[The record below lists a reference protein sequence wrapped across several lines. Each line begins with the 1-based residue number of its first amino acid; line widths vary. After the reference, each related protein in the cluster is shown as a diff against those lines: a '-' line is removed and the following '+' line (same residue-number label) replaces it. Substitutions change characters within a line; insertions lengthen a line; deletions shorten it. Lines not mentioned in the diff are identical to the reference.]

1 MTARS
6 SRWTPYWVCQLMGWG
21 FYSIVQFV
29 GAISVVH
36 LPWLRAALEIILLNG
51 AGLFLTHRLRS
62 YIKQRNWDP
71 SHLRSLPVRII
82 AAGFVLAAPL
92 ALVAPLT
99 SVRLLQDPGQL
110 PALAPSFYFRLER
123 LEPMLTVALHWIN
136 WAAVFA
142 VWLVIYFVM
151 VSVRRRRSAELRQ
164 SELARAL
171 QHAELRLLK
180 SQLNPHFL
188 FNSLNTVRSL
198 IADDPQRA
206 QSAVTRLANTLRYT
220 LSAGQ
225 EEKVPLARELEIIAD
240 YLEIESIRFE
250 TRLTIRYRVSA
261 EAAAVQIPVML
272 LQTVVENAIKHGI
285 AELPRGGSLEISG
298 VVQDGMLQLEVVNSR
313 PPGAAPKPR
322 PGTGLRNA
330 AERLRLLFGP
340 AARIDLDLSEADVAV
355 TRICIPTQE

>member
-1 MTARS
+1 MTAIRS
-6 SRWTPYWVCQLMGWG
+6 SRWTPYWTCQIAGWG
-21 FYSIVQFV
+21 LYATSQFASAIV
-29 GAISVVH
+29 AIH
-36 LPWLRAALEIILLNG
+36 LPWLRAALEILLLN
-51 AGLFLTHRLRS
+51 AAALLLSHRLHS
-62 YIKQRNWDP
+62 YIKRQHWDRFR
-71 SHLRSLPVRII
+71 LRPLAARISV
-82 AAGFVLAAPL
+82 ASFVLAAPL

-99 SVRLLQDPGQL
+99 SVRLLHDPAVILGGPPL
-110 PALAPSFYFRLER
+110 GPALSVVLHWLNWAGSFACWQIVYFV
-123 LEPMLTVALHWIN
+123 TVA
-136 WAAVFA
+136 A
-142 VWLVIYFVM
+142 
-151 VSVRRRRSAELRQ
+151 RRRRFAELRQ

-198 IADDPQRA
+198 IADDPRRA

-225 EEKVPLARELEIIAD
+225 EERVPLARELEIVAD

-250 TRLTIRYRVSA
+250 TRLAIRYRVSP
-261 EAAAVQIPVML
+261 AAAEVQIPVML

-285 AELPRGGSLEISG
+285 AELPGGGILEICG
-298 VVQDGMLQLEVVNSR
+298 DLHEGTLHLEVTNSR
-313 PPGAAPKPR
+313 PPGPAPKPE

-340 AARIDLDLSEADVAV
+340 AARIDLDLSQSGLAV
-355 TRICIPTQE
+355 TRICIPAQE